1 MPSPAVFCIDHEVNH
16 LDKTKELDLSEQNGS
31 DIREKKKYSPLQA
44 CGFYLKICLA
54 VVSVVASI
62 SILANMLLAVGNGN
76 GSVVGGINGAAI
88 MDRFDMFMTNQV
100 SNALEGV
107 LNIEKIYWLSD
118 ADLVAPKPKQENYGA
133 ASSAEELAWL
143 IEAAEPLLDGQE
155 LLFGPERP
163 IWPDD
168 RIYYYFDET
177 ILVLTW
183 KELRNNTVYT
193 ISEVKIAHPSQF
205 RRFLADGEFGSDK
218 QYITTEMAQNVNSV
232 VASSGDFYKHRY
244 YGIVVYEREIKRSEF
259 EHVETC
265 YINDDGDLLFSHKG
279 QFTTEHEAQEFVDEN
294 NVRFSLA
301 FGPILIE
308 NGVNVAPGSYMLG
321 EIDGMYSRMAL
332 CQKDDLHYLLV
343 NATAE
348 YAHHQ
353 RITIWDF
360 ARTLESFGCDMAYTL
375 DGGQTTV
382 ITMQGE
388 TINHVDYEFQRQI
401 SDIIYFATALP
412 DGE

>member
-1 MPSPAVFCIDHEVNH
+1 M
-16 LDKTKELDLSEQNGS
+16 DKKRELDVAEQNLP
-31 DIREKKKYSPLQA
+31 DTQTKKVHPILSL
-44 CGFYLKICLA
+44 CGIFLKIAVA
-54 VVSVVASI
+54 VVSVVASV
-62 SILANMLLAVGNGN
+62 ILCANMVLNIGNGN
-76 GSVVGGINGAAI
+76 GNVVGGITGAAI

-100 SNALEGV
+100 SSALEGV
-107 LNIEKIYWLSD
+107 LNIEKVYWLSD
-118 ADLVAPKPKQENYGA
+118 ADLVAPKPKQENFGTA
-133 ASSAEELAWL
+133 NSAEELAWL
-143 IEAAEPLLDGQE
+143 IEEAAPLLDGQE
-155 LLFGPERP
+155 LLFGPDRP

-168 RIYYYFDET
+168 QIYYYYDET

-183 KELRNNTVYT
+183 KELRDNCVYT
-193 ISEVKIAHPSQF
+193 ISEVKVAHPSQF

-218 QYITTEMAQNVNSV
+218 QYITTEMAQSVNSV

-244 YGIVVYEREIKRSEF
+244 YGVVVYQREIKRSEF

-279 QFTTEHEAQEFVDEN
+279 QFANEIEAQEFVDKN

-308 NGVNVAPGSYMLG
+308 NGVNVAPGGYMLG
-321 EIDGMYSRMAL
+321 EIDGTYSRMAL
-332 CQKDDLHYLLV
+332 CQQDDLHYLLV
-343 NATAE
+343 NATGE
-348 YAHHQ
+348 YGYHR
-353 RITIWDF
+353 RIDIWEF
-360 ARTLESFGCDMAYTL
+360 TRNLETFGCDMAYTL

-388 TINHVDYEFQRQI
+388 TINHVDFEFQRQI

>member
-1 MPSPAVFCIDHEVNH
+1 MRSPAASCTNNEVNH
-16 LDKTKELDLSEQNGS
+16 LEKKIEQAVSEQ
-31 DIREKKKYSPLQA
+31 IAAETLKKPHPTLRIAGALIKTVVTVA
-44 CGFYLKICLA
+44 A
-54 VVSVVASI
+54 VAVSVA
-62 SILANMLLAVGNGN
+62 ILANMLLIMAGG
-76 GSVVGGINGAAI
+76 GSDSIGGITGAAI

-100 SNALEGV
+100 SNALDGV
-107 LNIEKIYWLSD
+107 LNIEKAYWLSD
-118 ADLVAPKPKQENYGA
+118 ADLVAPKPKQENFGA
-133 ASSAEELAWL
+133 ADSAEELAWL
-143 IEAAEPLLDGQE
+143 IEEAAPLLDGQE

-168 RIYYYFDET
+168 QIYYYYDET

-183 KELRNNTVYT
+183 KELRGNTVYT

-218 QYITTEMAQNVNSV
+218 QYVTTEMAQSVNAV

-244 YGIVVYEREIKRSEF
+244 YGVVVHEREIKRSEF

-279 QFTTEHEAQEFVDEN
+279 QFASEAEAQEFVDAN
-294 NVRFSLA
+294 NIRFSLA

-308 NGVNVAPGSYMLG
+308 NGVNVAPAGYMLG
-321 EIDGMYSRMAL
+321 EIDGTYSRMAL

-348 YAHHQ
+348 YAGHT
-353 RITIWDF
+353 RINIWDF
-360 ARTLESFGCDMAYTL
+360 TKNLETFDCDMAYTL

-388 TINHVDYEFQRQI
+388 TINHIDYEFQRQI